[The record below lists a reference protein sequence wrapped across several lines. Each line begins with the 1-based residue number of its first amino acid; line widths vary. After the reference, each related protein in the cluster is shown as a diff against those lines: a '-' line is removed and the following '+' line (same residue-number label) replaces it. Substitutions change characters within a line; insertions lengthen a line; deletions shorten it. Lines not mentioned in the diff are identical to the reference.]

1 MVFSHCVPIII
12 VLYIKKEKVELKI
25 NICKVANR
33 RRNMRKSLYAIIM
46 SFVIG
51 LFFLIPVTI
60 YARSDQDATIV
71 SPIEQPHACKN
82 VSRVKHSFIVKLKDE
97 VSSML
102 SKMKSI
108 ITGKGGSF
116 EGNKECGSFEGKS
129 VFGTIK
135 VEYRSI
141 SYNEIEITIDDK
153 PLVMPYST
161 IESEI
166 KKYLI

>member
-1 MVFSHCVPIII
+1 
-12 VLYIKKEKVELKI
+12 VELKV
-25 NICKVANR
+25 NICKIANR
-33 RRNMRKSLYAIIM
+33 RRRNMKRSLYAIIM
-46 SFVIG
+46 FFVIG
-51 LFFLIPVTI
+51 LFLIPVTI
-60 YARSDQDATIV
+60 YAQSDQDATIV
-71 SPIEQPHACKN
+71 SPIEQSHACKSD
-82 VSRVKHSFIVKLKDE
+82 SRIKHSFIVKLKDE
-97 VSSML
+97 VSSIL

-116 EGNKECGSFEGKS
+116 EGNKEYGSFEGKS

-153 PLVMPYST
+153 PLVMPYIT

-166 KKYLI
+166 RKYLS